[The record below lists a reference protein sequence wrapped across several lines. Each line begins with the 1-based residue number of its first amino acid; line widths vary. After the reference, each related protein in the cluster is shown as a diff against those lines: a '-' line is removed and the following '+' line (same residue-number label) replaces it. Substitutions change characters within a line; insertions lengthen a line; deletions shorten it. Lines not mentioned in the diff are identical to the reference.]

1 MVMTIV
7 AMAAAGCGGSRDDV
21 KKQGS
26 VTTVDCA
33 EFEKLIAEDGVR
45 LVDVRTAKEFADGH
59 IDGASNHD
67 VNMDGFANGF
77 ELQKGRKARNT
88 IAVYCRSGKRS
99 LKAANMLAAKGFV
112 VYNLEGGI
120 LAWQRERKTVVK

>member
-1 MVMTIV
+1 MLLTIA

-21 KKQGS
+21 EKQGS
-26 VTTVDCA
+26 VATVDCA
-33 EFEKLIAEDGVR
+33 EFEKFIAGDGVR

-67 VNMDGFANGF
+67 VNMDGFASGI
-77 ELQKGRKARNT
+77 EMQKGRKARNT

-99 LKAANMLAAKGFV
+99 LKAANMLAEKGFV
-112 VYNLEGGI
+112 VYNLDGGI
-120 LAWQRERKTVVK
+120 LAWQREGKNVVK